1 MADHHDPAEDMDNLF
16 SKRISRK
23 KSSRHDKE
31 NRRNHTRGGSSSM
44 HSLGVRELK
53 QRVRRATS
61 AHPNKRSGDG
71 HHAVSQSRR
80 SKMGSAKKKLRKSRP
95 GSAPARQTPKRV

>member
-1 MADHHDPAEDMDNLF
+1 
-16 SKRISRK
+16 
-23 KSSRHDKE
+23 
-31 NRRNHTRGGSSSM
+31 M

-80 SKMGSAKKKLRKSRP
+80 SKMGSAKKKLRKSETAPVVFDDDEIDEVLFPPSP
-95 GSAPARQTPKRV
+95 GSNRKTQWTKQLFNAEGRSF